1 MPAGGAL
8 WLRTLTEGRGRQGSD
23 AAAGDVG
30 WVKGWAAAAFV
41 ARCST
46 GKARMQSL
54 AHPEWGALG
63 SARPGKRRELPTGR
77 ATKKVLKKVQAV
89 RAPGSVH
96 SGWESWH
103 VLDPSLR
110 GLGDA
115 GTRSRRGS
123 SRLCHQHEA
132 TQGPEY
138 EAKNR
143 HKDAV
148 ALGPVRSLR
157 RAVRGSGLG
166 LTEPL
171 SAFQLFHGRQL
182 QRERGLPGKPP
193 TSPPALSGEKNPG
206 PQVPEASARPTSWP
220 EPALRPCHSPAGE

>member
-1 MPAGGAL
+1 M
-8 WLRTLTEGRGRQGSD
+8 
-23 AAAGDVG
+23 G

-63 SARPGKRRELPTGR
+63 SARPGKRRQLPTGR

-115 GTRSRRGS
+115 GTRSRSGS
-123 SRLCHQHEA
+123 SCLCHQHEA
-132 TQGPEY
+132 TQGPLSMRL
-138 EAKNR
+138 K
-143 HKDAV
+143 KGTKMLAV
-148 ALGPVRSLR
+148 ALGSVRSLG
-157 RAVRGSGLG
+157 RAVRGPGLG

-206 PQVPEASARPTSWP
+206 PQAPEASARPTSWP